1 MNISKGMQKKFVDE
15 IRFVAEH
22 MEAASTA
29 QEKAYFFS
37 AMPGMAQRIVN
48 FEYDP
53 ELVFIHQVGQLVY
66 NTINAWLPSIAT
78 RQDRAGS
85 MSEEIFPE
93 LVAALE
99 EMAASIE
106 QEQNTY
112 HALQKMVNL
121 AYSTTG
127 NGRYLYLKGLLKI

>member
-1 MNISKGMQKKFVDE
+1 MNISKTMQSKLVNE

-22 MEAASTA
+22 METASTA
-29 QEKAYFFS
+29 QEKVYFFS

-53 ELVFIHQVGQLVY
+53 ELIFIHQVGQFVY
-66 NTINAWLPSIAT
+66 NTINAWIPSVASN
-78 RQDRAGS
+78 QVKVDSLA
-85 MSEEIFPE
+85 EKIFPE
-93 LVAALE
+93 LIAVLE
-99 EMAASIE
+99 EMATSIE
-106 QEQNTY
+106 QGQNTY
-112 HALQKMVNL
+112 YALQKMVNL